1 MQNVVIAAA
10 EGTVAVVAAIGAV
23 VVVAVEVMN
32 GSNHDNSGCGG
43 RSETFLSSLFL
54 WWRSKCSNGGGG
66 VDMVVF

>member
-32 GSNHDNSGCGG
+32 GRNHDNSGCGG
-43 RSETFLSSLFL
+43 RSETFLFSLFL
-54 WWRSKCSNGGGG
+54 W
-66 VDMVVF
+66 